1 MNARQYRTLSN
12 RIVDRLA
19 VDDKD
24 AVFWDRELPGFGLRV
39 YPSGTERISPR
50 THLAVYNQ
58 PFSLI
63 FLYPDLHAQSVYHR
77 VPTRHRAA
85 LHFRERPAT

>member
-1 MNARQYRTLSN
+1 MRNPFARAVAVTTTTLQADANRPVPGDALARRRHRPTTERMRRNEPMATHQYRTLTK

-39 YPSGTERISPR
+39 YPSGIE
-50 THLAVYNQ
+50 
-58 PFSLI
+58 
-63 FLYPDLHAQSVYHR
+63 
-77 VPTRHRAA
+77 
-85 LHFRERPAT
+85 